1 MWTTMKYSI
10 GMTMIHMEATKQ
22 QSTEHIIMNQSRQQ
36 AQFDDS
42 CCPLGCCVSS
52 QEADVTFKVQYQ
64 KWLRVR
70 VVIVDLR

>member
-42 CCPLGCCVSS
+42 CCPL
-52 QEADVTFKVQYQ
+52 DVTFKVQYQ